1 MRSSIDAMQAKTP
14 LTADLFEDLFP
25 CEAAQIPIAPGAVLL
40 KAFAR
45 GIDADLFHAF
55 NEVVGGAPL
64 RHLVTPGG
72 HAMSVAMSN
81 CGLLGWTSDRH
92 CYRYASLDPLSGKR
106 WPSMPAIWLEL
117 AVRAAAQAGYAHFK
131 PDACLVNVYQPGAKM
146 SLHQDRDE
154 KDFSAPIVSVSLGL
168 PAVFLFGGLQRSD
181 RPGRWQVGHGD
192 VLVWGGPA
200 RLAFH
205 GIAPLAD
212 GDHALLGRRRV
223 NLTFRCAG

>member
-1 MRSSIDAMQAKTP
+1 MRVSIDTMQAEIR
-14 LTADLFEDLFP
+14 LTADLFENLLP
-25 CEAAQIPIAPGAVLL
+25 SGSAQIPIVPGAVLL

-55 NEVVGGAPL
+55 DEVVGSAPL

-72 HAMSVAMSN
+72 HTMSVAMSN
-81 CGLLGWTSDRH
+81 CGLLGWTSDHRG
-92 CYRYASLDPLSGKR
+92 YRYTSLDPLTDKP
-106 WPSMPAIWLEL
+106 WPAMPAIWMEL
-117 AVRAAAQAGYAHFK
+117 AGRAAAQAGYADFK
-131 PDACLVNVYQPGAKM
+131 PDACLVNVYLPGAKM

-154 KDFSAPIVSVSLGL
+154 KDFSAPIVSLSLGL
-168 PAVFLFGGLQRSD
+168 PAVFLFGGLQRSE
-181 RPGRWQVGHGD
+181 RPQRWHLEHGD

-212 GDHALLGRRRV
+212 GDHALLGRQRV

>member
-1 MRSSIDAMQAKTP
+1 MRCSIGRIQTGIR
-14 LTADLFEDLFP
+14 LTTDLFDALP
-25 CEAAQIPIAPGAVLL
+25 LPEAADITIAPGALLLRGFARDIDTVLL
-40 KAFAR
+40 Q
-45 GIDADLFHAF
+45 AF
-55 NEVVGGAPL
+55 NEVIVRAPL

-72 HAMSVAMSN
+72 RAMSVAMSN
-81 CGLLGWTSDRH
+81 CGPLGWVSSRSG
-92 CYRYASLDPLSGKR
+92 YRYASHDPLSGHP
-106 WPSMPAIWLEL
+106 WPAMPACWLDL
-117 AVRAAAQAGYAHFK
+117 AMRAAVQAGYALFR
-131 PDACLVNVYQPGAKM
+131 PDACLINLYEPRAKM

-154 KDFSAPIVSVSLGL
+154 KDFSEPIVSVSLGL

-181 RPGRWQVGHGD
+181 RPRRWCLGHGD